1 MRVTDRPG
9 TTSGWSSTWRRP
21 ACRPCSC
28 SRRSTSYPGR
38 SAPCRSAG
46 SRRPWAW
53 RATRCCRSPRTRARA
68 GRRCWRVWSSY
79 SAKLEGEREALAD
92 GAGVEPGAG
101 PAPMTRGAEP
111 RVQQA
116 PQDRALGP
124 PGHGTLHQDDFTVT
138 LRADALL
145 IKVTPLDES
154 VIRLAAPDTYN
165 RLHALA
171 ESRRAEA
178 ANATGT
184 DSPQLFLVSFFSYQ
198 PDVPFQPEDLQL
210 VHQGRLLQ
218 ARTILP

>member
-1 MRVTDRPG
+1 MKRWLTVLVVG
-9 TTSGWSSTWRRP
+9 AA
-21 ACRPCSC
+21 AC
-28 SRRSTSYPGR
+28 
-38 SAPCRSAG
+38 
-46 SRRPWAW
+46 
-53 RATRCCRSPRTRARA
+53 
-68 GRRCWRVWSSY
+68 
-79 SAKLEGEREALAD
+79 

-116 PQDRALGP
+116 PQDRALVP

-218 ARTILP
+218 ARTILPLAPGWGRQRLQQQETQAAVYAFDSRIDYLQPIVVRYGLTESGGWAQIIPRLEVERAKVQSRAGS